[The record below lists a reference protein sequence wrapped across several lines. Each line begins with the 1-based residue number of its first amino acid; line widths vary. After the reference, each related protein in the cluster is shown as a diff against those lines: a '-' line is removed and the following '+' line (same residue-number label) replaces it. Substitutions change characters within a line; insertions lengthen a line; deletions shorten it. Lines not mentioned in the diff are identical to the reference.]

1 MEQGLSN
8 PQALPSSHMHDSV
21 LCTEVAD
28 VNWDGENELVL
39 GTYGKVSELPCPYIA
54 HWLSRVMGCFI
65 LYTVGSEY
73 NLSRFTFATFV
84 LFYDFAPSPLQEILV
99 YQVKR
104 KGVTMIYLFSLS

>member
-54 HWLSRVMGCFI
+54 ELWVVLYIHSGFRVQFI
-65 LYTVGSEY
+65 QVHVCYLC
-73 NLSRFTFATFV
+73 AV
-84 LFYDFAPSPLQEILV
+84 L
-99 YQVKR
+99 
-104 KGVTMIYLFSLS
+104 